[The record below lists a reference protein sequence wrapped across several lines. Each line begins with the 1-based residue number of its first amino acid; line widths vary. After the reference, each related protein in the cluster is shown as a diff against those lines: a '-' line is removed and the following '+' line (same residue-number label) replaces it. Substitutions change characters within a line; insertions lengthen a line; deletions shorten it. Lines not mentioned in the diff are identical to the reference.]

1 MVSSIE
7 QARSVPAAAGLR
19 PQAVA
24 GTALAIL
31 AGLVVLDL
39 VAIFLTDGG
48 TGPGR
53 QVGNLFFLDRE
64 SNLPTLFN
72 YSLLIGI
79 AALLALLAARAFNGG
94 AAGGITGQGWR
105 SSSWSSPTTRR
116 RRCTS
121 GWCRSSGKS
130 WKRRASSISAG

>member
-48 TGPGR
+48 TGPGQR
-53 QVGNLFFLDRE
+53 VGNLFFLDRE
-64 SNLPTLFN
+64 SNLPTL
-72 YSLLIGI
+72 S
-79 AALLALLAARAFNGG
+79 
-94 AAGGITGQGWR
+94 
-105 SSSWSSPTTRR
+105 TTR
-116 RRCTS
+116 S
-121 GWCRSSGKS
+121 
-130 WKRRASSISAG
+130 